1 MCMTTGLR
9 FKLLLSN
16 TACQLPPGGPVRLAA
31 ASTQH
36 DTKQMRNGAQM
47 IMSPGNI
54 CEGVECLQE
63 GEL

>member
-1 MCMTTGLR
+1 M
-9 FKLLLSN
+9 S
-16 TACQLPPGGPVRLAA
+16 ASSGGEGAVRLAA

-36 DTKQMRNGAQM
+36 DTKQMRNEAHM

-54 CEGVECLQE
+54 CEGVKCLQE